1 MNDKMFD
8 KLYELLEEK
17 GLLEGEIKDLMHE
30 LDLYIDDLE
39 SKVEELEEEVR
50 YYEDNEGYT
59 NDYDWYGVSEKDF
72 Y

>member
-1 MNDKMFD
+1 MNDKTFD

-17 GLLEGEIKDLMHE
+17 GLLKGEIKDLMHE

-72 Y
+72 C